1 MLLREVNGENERLNN
16 NTAPQPSPQRLVE
29 VTNAGQKSQMSRD
42 EVDALKERNDIRV
55 HDEGDRATILNKIR
69 G

>member
-1 MLLREVNGENERLNN
+1 MAQILREVNGENERQQ
-16 NTAPQPSPQRLVE
+16 NTAMSGQKLVE
-29 VTNAGQKSQMSRD
+29 VTNAGQRSQMSRE

-55 HDEGDRATILNKIR
+55 HDQGDKATILNKLR